1 MSGKNGGLHRF
12 VHGGAMPAAPRHPA
26 AAFYIQNEEG
36 VEPRAIRFFVLNL
49 KSDELEMRETE
60 GLRLAENFGLFRLMF
75 ELKT

>member
-36 VEPRAIRFFVLNL
+36 VEPR
-49 KSDELEMRETE
+49 DELPR
-60 GLRLAENFGLFRLMF
+60 F
-75 ELKT
+75 EYEKR